1 MSASILFF
9 LLSRHRHPC
18 VISSSA
24 ALSLVDLGTSSRRL
38 LRIGKNE
45 WVSAVT
51 AKGRVLISPPANPQG
66 SSARL
71 PQSEA
76 AGFFS
81 ALSDFLNTSQV
92 LQVLDLSENGL
103 PLDFFPRAAKAPLQ
117 VLTLSGNHFV
127 ADTTALCTLVTAPGP
142 VSRSLELLSL
152 TNMLQDES
160 MDITALVSG
169 MAASRFMLDLSGCGS
184 SKGRRGST
192 KPVAGSRTTLQEC
205 VVQCAVSPTSQI
217 IETLEA
223 GTQVMVLEESVHS
236 GANRVRV
243 GENEWVTA
251 SNLSRSNVLLSPVV
265 GEIQPAEN
273 LSPEDS
279 ILAYCSWC
287 QVKTTH
293 ILTSK
298 NMIGRNQYLCT
309 NKICTQKERFSAPVR
324 SRGSLSLSLSLP
336 FSLLVNHC

>member
-127 ADTTALCTLVTAPGP
+127 ADTTALLSHLNP
-142 VSRSLELLSL
+142 ELRD
-152 TNMLQDES
+152 Q
-160 MDITALVSG
+160 LVS
-169 MAASRFMLDLSGCGS
+169 AAEHCGIANASLSEPTCNW
-184 SKGRRGST
+184 
-192 KPVAGSRTTLQEC
+192 EC
-205 VVQCAVSPTSQI
+205 VRMRWKRTP
-217 IETLEA
+217 
-223 GTQVMVLEESVHS
+223 
-236 GANRVRV
+236 
-243 GENEWVTA
+243 
-251 SNLSRSNVLLSPVV
+251 
-265 GEIQPAEN
+265 EI
-273 LSPEDS
+273 D
-279 ILAYCSWC
+279 
-287 QVKTTH
+287 
-293 ILTSK
+293 
-298 NMIGRNQYLCT
+298 GR
-309 NKICTQKERFSAPVR
+309 I
-324 SRGSLSLSLSLP
+324 
-336 FSLLVNHC
+336 